1 MTANNLI
8 RRIVAT
14 PTGNPSLLKKLALG
28 IILFS
33 VAPFLIL
40 TIWTRPAYD
49 DWVMTQ
55 AALTAG
61 FFGAQKVSYFG
72 WTGRYTATALLS
84 ANPLV
89 WDSFSG
95 YRLIGLVLIVFT
107 FVALYAFITAIFKRH
122 FSRLERVLGAAFLL
136 ALFTNQTPDVTE
148 AYYWMTG
155 AVTYQGGCIFGL
167 SFLSAL
173 IAACR
178 SSGTRR
184 LLASV
189 IAGVLL
195 ILTIGSNETV
205 MFVMWAV
212 MLPVAIFKFIERHED
227 RWLVA
232 GFVLLTAICS
242 AVVILAPGNAVRS
255 SWMTGSHRFF
265 YSLKMSLLQEIR
277 FIVTWIGNV
286 SFILATIF
294 LVPIAAAIRN
304 KIPVLIPISRAPIL
318 LSAWLLLLIFI
329 GMFPAYWVTGNM
341 GQHRTVNTVYF
352 FFLIAWFLNVV
363 AWVGY
368 FGARGALNFKLPR
381 YVWAFG
387 LPVVLS
393 GLLFLN
399 NTRTAFVDLLS
410 LRAYHYAQAV
420 DQKRQLFR
428 TCMMAQLSDCSTQPI
443 ANPPETITNPYY
455 ELQPS
460 AETSFWRFK
469 AKAARRP

>member
-1 MTANNLI
+1 MTAKDLM
-8 RRIVAT
+8 RRIVTA
-14 PTGNPSLLKKLALG
+14 PTENANLLKKMALG

-33 VAPFLIL
+33 LAPFLIL
-40 TIWTRPAYD
+40 TVWATPAYD

-55 AALTAG
+55 AALTSG
-61 FFGAQKVSYFG
+61 FLGAQKVSYFG

-89 WDSFSG
+89 WDSFRG
-95 YRLIGLVLIVFT
+95 YKLISLALIVLT
-107 FVALYAFITAIFKRH
+107 FVALYAFITVVFQRH
-122 FSRLERVLGAAFLL
+122 FGRLERFLGAAFLL

-167 SFLSAL
+167 LFLSGL
-173 IAACR
+173 IAAGT
-178 SSGTRR
+178 SSGMRR
-184 LLASV
+184 WLMSV
-189 IAGVLL
+189 IAGVFL

-212 MLPVAIFKFIERHED
+212 MIPVAIFKFIERHED

-232 GFVLLTAICS
+232 VFVLLTAICS

-265 YSLKMSLLQEIR
+265 YSLEMSLLQEIR

-286 SFILATIF
+286 PFILATIF
-294 LVPIAAAIRN
+294 FVPIAATIRN
-304 KIPVLIPISRAPIL
+304 RIPVLIPISRRPLL

-363 AWVGY
+363 AWVSYAGTRD
-368 FGARGALNFKLPR
+368 AVNFKLPR

-387 LPVVLS
+387 VPVLLS

-399 NTRTAFVDLLS
+399 NTRTAFMDVLS
-410 LRAYHYAQAV
+410 LRAYHYAKAA
-420 DQKRQLFR
+420 DQKRQLLR
-428 TCMMAQLSDCSTQPI
+428 SCMMTQLSDCSTQPI
-443 ANPPETITNPYY
+443 ADLPETITNPYY
-455 ELQPS
+455 ELQPGP
-460 AETSFWRFK
+460 EKSFWRFR
-469 AKAARRP
+469 AKSARRP

>member
-1 MTANNLI
+1 M
-8 RRIVAT
+8 RRILA
-14 PTGNPSLLKKLALG
+14 PALENPSLLKKFALG

-33 VAPFLIL
+33 LAPFLIL

-55 AALTAG
+55 AALQHG
-61 FFGAQKVSYFG
+61 FFGAQKISYFG

-89 WDSFSG
+89 WDSYTG
-95 YRLIGLVLIVFT
+95 YKFIGLVLIVLT
-107 FVALYAFITAIFKRH
+107 FVALYAFITVIFKRH
-122 FSRLERVLGAAFLL
+122 FSRLERFLGAAFLL

-148 AYYWMTG
+148 SYYWMTG
-155 AVTYQGGCIFGL
+155 AVTYQGGCIFAL
-167 SFLSAL
+167 SFLSGL
-173 IAACR
+173 ITACA
-178 SSGTRR
+178 SSGMRR
-184 LLASV
+184 LLAAV
-189 IAGVLL
+189 VAGIFLSL
-195 ILTIGSNETV
+195 AIGSNETA
-205 MFVMWAV
+205 MFVIWAV
-212 MLPVAIFKFIERHED
+212 MLPVAIYKFIERHED

-232 GFVLLTAICS
+232 AFLLLTAICS

-294 LVPIAAAIRN
+294 LVPIAAAIRD
-304 KIPVLIPISRAPIL
+304 KIPVLIPLSRAPLL
-318 LSAWLLLLIFI
+318 LSAWLLILIFI
-329 GMFPAYWVTGNM
+329 GMFPPYWVTGNM

-352 FFLIAWFLNVV
+352 FFLIAWFLNVI
-363 AWVGY
+363 AWVSY
-368 FGARGALNFKLPR
+368 FGKRGARNFKLPR

-399 NTRTAFVDLLS
+399 NTRTSFMDLLS

-420 DQKRQLFR
+420 DQKRQLLR
-428 TCMMAQLSDCSTQPI
+428 TCMMAQRSDCSTQPL
-443 ANPPETITNPYY
+443 ADLPETITNPYY

-460 AETSFWRFK
+460 AEMSFWRFK
-469 AKAARRP
+469 AKAASRLNQVPR